1 MPKAKKEQ
9 KKKKKEIKI
18 KPKELSKKA
27 YILIVISSVILFL
40 QGILNTSIL
49 FLRNAVVLELEKQ
62 GIAIPVDIQSTITT
76 WGFFG
81 IAWIIISILM
91 FLSNMKIRKT
101 ANKSWIWFLFIL
113 SLLTLLSGAGIYI
126 TGILALVGSAM
137 YLAEKNR
144 A

>member
-9 KKKKKEIKI
+9 KGKKKEIKI

-27 YILIVISSVILFL
+27 SILIIISSVLLFL

-49 FLRNAVVLELEKQ
+49 FLRNSVILTLEKE
-62 GIAIPVDIQSTITT
+62 GIAIPANIQSTITI

-81 IAWIIISILM
+81 IAWIIMSILM
-91 FLSNMKIRKT
+91 FLSNMKIKKT
-101 ANKSWIWFLFIL
+101 SYKSWIWFLFVL
-113 SLLTLLSGAGIYI
+113 SLLTLLSGAGMYV

-144 A
+144 E